1 MNTNY
6 RHLYGL
12 EPTKAQKQEEF
23 RKQASAYFHMAGT
36 TGFPWEKTP
45 EEKRQIVRG
54 LLKKAGARV
63 KPE

>member
-1 MNTNY
+1 
-6 RHLYGL
+6 LYGL

-23 RKQASAYFHMAGT
+23 RKRASAFFRTAAT
-36 TGFPWEKTP
+36 IGFPWEKTQ